1 MNERTAGSPAVQR
14 TASNTKVVGGYLH
27 KIEEVPK
34 EVRDYAINKL
44 NPVDA
49 AGERIKDAQGNNITA
64 RISTAKENGSYY
76 GPVILNN
83 EKFLVQAV
91 GKERLSAVVHHK
103 DDVALQGASLALLDA
118 KKTMNGTNV
127 QVHYTGDKA
136 KAYHW
141 SDKSKQA
148 ADPAKD
154 APEKAPQQAPVKEAM
169 KAEDFMKQA
178 ADYAKENI
186 KNTNQREAFL
196 KHLATSPNRLST
208 SSRKP
213 PNPRPRLCRLNK
225 PIPASNDKERDHGRH
240 F

>member
-1 MNERTAGSPAVQR
+1 MTTKAVG
-14 TASNTKVVGGYLH
+14 NYLH

-64 RISTAKENGSYY
+64 RVSTAKENGSYY

-83 EKFLVQAV
+83 ERFIVQAV
-91 GKERLSAVVHHK
+91 GKERLSAVVHYK
-103 DDVALQGASLALLDA
+103 EDVALQGASLAMLDA
-118 KKTMNGTNV
+118 KKIMNGTSI

-141 SDKSKQA
+141 SDKSKQVA
-148 ADPAKD
+148 EPAKE
-154 APEKAPQQAPVKEAM
+154 APEKSPEKMPVKEAM
-169 KAEDFMKQA
+169 KAEDFMKRA
-178 ADYAKENI
+178 TDYAKANI

-196 KHLATSPNRLST
+196 KHLSNVTDQAFNKQHPEIA
-208 SSRKP
+208 
-213 PNPRPRLCRLNK
+213 NPS
-225 PIPASNDKERDHGRH
+225 PASVPAHEKQADVGIER
-240 F
+240 

>member
-1 MNERTAGSPAVQR
+1 MNERTAGSPAGQR

-83 EKFLVQAV
+83 EKFIVQAV

-196 KHLATSPNRLST
+196 KHLGNVTEQAFNKQQPEAIKST
-208 SSRKP
+208 
-213 PNPRPRLCRLNK
+213 
-225 PIPASNDKERDHGRH
+225 PAPVQAKQADAGIER
-240 F
+240 

>member
-1 MNERTAGSPAVQR
+1 MNERTAGSPAGQR

-83 EKFLVQAV
+83 EKFVVQAV

-169 KAEDFMKQA
+169 KSEDFMKQA

-196 KHLATSPNRLST
+196 KHLGNVTEQAFNKQPEATKST
-208 SSRKP
+208 
-213 PNPRPRLCRLNK
+213 
-225 PIPASNDKERDHGRH
+225 PAPVQAKQADTGIER
-240 F
+240 

>member
-1 MNERTAGSPAVQR
+1 MNDRTAGSPAGQR
-14 TASNTKVVGGYLH
+14 TNANSKVVGNYLH

-83 EKFLVQAV
+83 DKFIVQAV
-91 GKERLSAVVHHK
+91 GKDRISAVVHHK

-118 KKTMNGTNV
+118 KKTMNGTSV

-148 ADPAKD
+148 ADPAKE
-154 APEKAPQQAPVKEAM
+154 ATPKEPVKEAM
-169 KAEDFMKQA
+169 KPEDFMKQA
-178 ADYAKENI
+178 ADYAKENS

-196 KHLATSPNRLST
+196 KHLGNVTEQAFNKQQPEATKT
-208 SSRKP
+208 KP
-213 PNPRPRLCRLNK
+213 APVQ
-225 PIPASNDKERDHGRH
+225 DKQADTGIER
-240 F
+240 

>member
-1 MNERTAGSPAVQR
+1 MNDRTAGSPAGQR
-14 TASNTKVVGGYLH
+14 TNANSKVVGNYLH

-49 AGERIKDAQGNNITA
+49 AGERIKDAQGNQITA

-83 EKFLVQAV
+83 EKFIVQAV

-118 KKTMNGTNV
+118 KKTMNGTSV

-141 SDKSKQA
+141 SDKGKQVA
-148 ADPAKD
+148 GPAKETT
-154 APEKAPQQAPVKEAM
+154 AKEPAKEAM
-169 KAEDFMKQA
+169 KPEDFMKQA

-196 KHLATSPNRLST
+196 KHLGNVTEQAFNKQQPEATKT
-208 SSRKP
+208 M
-213 PNPRPRLCRLNK
+213 
-225 PIPASNDKERDHGRH
+225 PAPVQAKQADTGIER
-240 F
+240 

>member
-196 KHLATSPNRLST
+196 KHLGNVTEQAFNKQPEATKST
-208 SSRKP
+208 
-213 PNPRPRLCRLNK
+213 
-225 PIPASNDKERDHGRH
+225 PAPVQAKQADTGIER
-240 F
+240 

>member
-1 MNERTAGSPAVQR
+1 MNDRTAGSPAGQR
-14 TASNTKVVGGYLH
+14 TNANSKVVGNYIH

-83 EKFLVQAV
+83 DKFIVQAV
-91 GKERLSAVVHHK
+91 GKDRISAVVHHK

-118 KKTMNGTNV
+118 KKTMNGTSV

-141 SDKSKQA
+141 SDKGKQA
-148 ADPAKD
+148 ADPAKETT
-154 APEKAPQQAPVKEAM
+154 AKEPAKEAM
-169 KAEDFMKQA
+169 KPEDFMKQA

-196 KHLATSPNRLST
+196 KHLGNVTEQAF
-208 SSRKP
+208 
-213 PNPRPRLCRLNK
+213 NK
-225 PIPASNDKERDHGRH
+225 QQPEAVKTTPAPVQAKQADTGIER
-240 F
+240 

>member
-34 EVRDYAINKL
+34 EVRDYALNKL
-44 NPVDA
+44 NPGDA

-83 EKFLVQAV
+83 EKFIVQAV

-118 KKTMNGTNV
+118 KKTMNGTSV

-141 SDKSKQA
+141 SDKGKQV
-148 ADPAKD
+148 ADPAKETT
-154 APEKAPQQAPVKEAM
+154 AKEPAKEAM
-169 KAEDFMKQA
+169 KPEDFMKQA
-178 ADYAKENI
+178 TDYAKENI

-196 KHLATSPNRLST
+196 KHLGNVTEQAFNKQQPEATKT
-208 SSRKP
+208 M
-213 PNPRPRLCRLNK
+213 
-225 PIPASNDKERDHGRH
+225 PAPVQAKQADTGIER
-240 F
+240 

>member
-1 MNERTAGSPAVQR
+1 MNERTAGSPAGQR

-83 EKFLVQAV
+83 EKFVVQAV

-196 KHLATSPNRLST
+196 KHLGNVTEQAFNKQPEATKST
-208 SSRKP
+208 
-213 PNPRPRLCRLNK
+213 
-225 PIPASNDKERDHGRH
+225 PAPVQAKQADTGIER
-240 F
+240 

>member
-1 MNERTAGSPAVQR
+1 MNERTAGSPAGQR

-83 EKFLVQAV
+83 EKFIVQAV

-154 APEKAPQQAPVKEAM
+154 APEKAPQHAAAKEAM
-169 KAEDFMKQA
+169 KPEDFMKQA

-196 KHLATSPNRLST
+196 KHLGNVTEQAF
-208 SSRKP
+208 
-213 PNPRPRLCRLNK
+213 NK
-225 PIPASNDKERDHGRH
+225 QQPEAVKSKPASAPAQDKQADAGIER
-240 F
+240 

>member
-76 GPVILNN
+76 GPVILNS

-196 KHLATSPNRLST
+196 KHLGNVTEQAFNKQPEATKST
-208 SSRKP
+208 
-213 PNPRPRLCRLNK
+213 
-225 PIPASNDKERDHGRH
+225 PAPVQAKQADTGIER
-240 F
+240 

>member
-154 APEKAPQQAPVKEAM
+154 APEKAPQQAHVKEAM

-196 KHLATSPNRLST
+196 KHLGNVTEQAFNKQPEATKST
-208 SSRKP
+208 
-213 PNPRPRLCRLNK
+213 
-225 PIPASNDKERDHGRH
+225 PAPVQAKQADTGIER
-240 F
+240 

>member
-1 MNERTAGSPAVQR
+1 MNDRTAGSPAGQPQR
-14 TASNTKVVGGYLH
+14 SSGNSKVVGNYLH

-49 AGERIKDAQGNNITA
+49 AGERIKDGQGNNITA
-64 RISTAKENGSYY
+64 RVSTAKENGSYY

-83 EKFLVQAV
+83 EKFIVQAV

-103 DDVALQGASLALLDA
+103 DNVALQGASLALLDA
-118 KKTMNGTNV
+118 KKTMNGTSV

-141 SDKSKQA
+141 SDKSKQVSE
-148 ADPAKD
+148 PSKD
-154 APEKAPQQAPVKEAM
+154 APEKAPVKEAM

-196 KHLATSPNRLST
+196 KHLGNVTEQAFTKQQPEAVKT
-208 SSRKP
+208 T
-213 PNPRPRLCRLNK
+213 
-225 PIPASNDKERDHGRH
+225 PAPVQAKQADTGIER
-240 F
+240 